1 MLPKYYAPT
10 LSRISVAL
18 QNKRLLT
25 VEGCV
30 PHRVLKTDSL
40 PPPEC
45 LRICKRQ
52 SPRIQRRRAAGEAP
66 TPPLYELDSFELKHT
81 RTLARKTEEL
91 KNT

>member
-1 MLPKYYAPT
+1 MLPKYYTPT

-18 QNKRLLT
+18 QYKGLLT

-66 TPPLYELDSFELKHT
+66 TPPLYELDNFELKIYRHS
-81 RTLARKTEEL
+81 
-91 KNT
+91 KNSS